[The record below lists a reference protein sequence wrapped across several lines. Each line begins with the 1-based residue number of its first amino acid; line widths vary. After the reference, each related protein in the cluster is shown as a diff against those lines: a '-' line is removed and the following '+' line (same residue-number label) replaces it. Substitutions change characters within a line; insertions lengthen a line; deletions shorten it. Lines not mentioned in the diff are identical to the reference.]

1 MKKIIA
7 LNVNRALIVLVMLT
21 LTMTACAPNIERLL
35 EKRDVEKLIEAL
47 TYERSPEVRAEAAL
61 ALGELGE
68 AEAMHPL
75 LALLSDD
82 EDETVRSAAAEALGQ
97 ICYSNTVPPLID
109 ALEDESDLVRES
121 AKTALVNCGAV
132 AEYSLKEALESDKS
146 EFHQSVVEVLSRM
159 GSEVSALM
167 VTLLRVSDENVSSG
181 AYDALVLMGS
191 PAIPDLI
198 KAISSDDVA
207 QSLMILD
214 ILVSI
219 GADSVDALIELLD
232 SSDSNVAGWAMVGL
246 AQIGDPSIEPLIESL
261 VDLDKRSHALT
272 VLLEIGDPAIEPLIA
287 ALSNPDLQVPA
298 GDALIVMGD
307 PAIEPILEAFE
318 GDPENYDI
326 YMRPLVYGLLSDDED
341 IRSKVEDIIMPH
353 GAEGVPFIIE
363 MIKNSSKVVL
373 AGETILASETHEGPH
388 GIVESVLVD
397 GGKCTTIGEWEDMIV
412 LCERGDNYFNYFVEK
427 VENVQ
432 ASGGVGVIHY
442 NSFEGN
448 MNPTLGEDNEALIVS
463 VGISQEAGQ
472 ALLEDAIGSQVQ
484 IWTWDISNA
493 ADILVEFGE
502 TAIPDIIEAIKDPAI
517 QDTSTFYFF
526 EDVLVEMGS
535 IAVPPIIELL
545 EDENADLRYYA
556 AYLLREFDDDLVVEP
571 LIAALED
578 SDSWVRYIA
587 AGSLGDLQ
595 AVEAVEPLVDL
606 LSDEDEYVYDNA
618 LEALASI
625 GMPAVDF
632 LLEAYHDETTTNKD
646 SLASALKGIFKENA
660 AAIAEVAVSVC
671 SGEAL
676 PDAAEY
682 NRYEGDY
689 HPTIIL
695 DEDGDVHSW
704 TYDLPADWLPFT
716 PDMLQL
722 VVCLGEEE
730 KQSIQVCQYYYTG
743 SGGAAPS
750 ITRYRYELDAALY
763 VAYTGYQ
770 LGSTTLRGS
779 QPDACPWSTYASTTS
794 ITGSYVKVDA
804 LATWLSMYGV
814 SLED

>member
-35 EKRDVEKLIEAL
+35 EKRDVEKLLEAL

-68 AEAMHPL
+68 AEAMDPL
-75 LALLSDD
+75 LTLLSDD

-97 ICYSNTVPPLID
+97 ICSFDAVDPLLD
-109 ALEDESDLVRES
+109 ALEDESELVIES
-121 AKTALVNCGAV
+121 VKTALVMCGAV
-132 AEYSLKEALESDKS
+132 AEYPLKEALESD
-146 EFHQSVVEVLSRM
+146 EPDFHQSVVEVLSRM
-159 GSEVSALM
+159 GSEVSSLL

-198 KAISSDDVA
+198 KELSSDDVA

-219 GADSVDALIELLD
+219 GADSVDALIGLLD

-246 AQIGDPSIEPLIESL
+246 TQIGDPSIEPLIESL
-261 VDLDKRSHALT
+261 VDLDKKSHALT

-287 ALSNPDLQVPA
+287 ALSNPDLQIPA

-307 PAIEPILEAFE
+307 PAIELILKTFEA
-318 GDPENYDI
+318 DPENYDI
-326 YMRPLVYGLLSDDED
+326 YMRPIVYGLLSDDD
-341 IRSKVEDIIMPH
+341 DVRSNVEDIITPL
-353 GAEGVPFIIE
+353 GAEATPFIVE
-363 MIKNSSKVVL
+363 MIKDSNKMVF

-388 GIVESVLVD
+388 GIAEGVLVD
-397 GGKCTTIGEWEDMIV
+397 GGTCTTIGEWEGMIV
-412 LCERGDNYFNYFVEK
+412 LCERGENYFVEK

-432 ASGGVGVIHY
+432 ASGGIGVIHY

-448 MNPTLGEDNEALIVS
+448 MNPTLGEENEALIVS

-472 ALLEDAIGSQVQ
+472 ALLEDAIGETVQ
-484 IWTWDISNA
+484 IRTWDISSTA
-493 ADILVEFGE
+493 SVLEEFGE
-502 TAIPDIIEAIKDPAI
+502 IAIPDIIEAIKDPAI

-606 LSDEDEYVYDNA
+606 LSDEDENVHDAA
-618 LEALASI
+618 LDALASI

-632 LLEAYHDETTTNKD
+632 LLSAYYDEATPDKD
-646 SLASALKGIFKENA
+646 SIGSALKGVFKENA
-660 AAIAEVAVSVC
+660 DAIAEVAVSVC

-689 HPTIIL
+689 HPTIII

-704 TYDLPADWLPFT
+704 TYDLPVDWLPFT

-730 KQSIQVCQYYYTG
+730 KQSIQVCRYYYTG
-743 SGGAAPS
+743 TGAAAPS
-750 ITRYRYELDAALY
+750 ITRYRYERDAALF
-763 VAYTGYQ
+763 VAFTGYQ
-770 LGSTTLRGS
+770 LGSTILRGS
-779 QPDACPWSTYASTTS
+779 QPDACPWSTASSTTT
-794 ITGSYVKVDA
+794 IYGNYVGVSA

-814 SLED
+814 PLED

>member
-1 MKKIIA
+1 M
-7 LNVNRALIVLVMLT
+7 NRTFLERVESYLVVLVILT
-21 LTMTACAPNIERLL
+21 LTTTACAPNIERLM
-35 EKRDVEKLIEAL
+35 EKGDVEKLIEAL
-47 TYERSPEVRAEAAL
+47 SYERSPEVRAEAAL

-68 AEAMHPL
+68 SEAMHPL

-97 ICYSNTVPPLID
+97 ICYTNTVPSLID

-121 AKTALVNCGAV
+121 AKTALVMCGAV
-132 AEYSLKEALESDKS
+132 AEHSLIKALESDES
-146 EFHQSVVEVLSRM
+146 DFRQSVVEVLSRM
-159 GSEVSALM
+159 GSEVSSLL
-167 VTLLRVSDENVSSG
+167 VTLLRGSDENASSG

-198 KAISSDDVA
+198 DSISSDDVA

-232 SSDSNVAGWAMVGL
+232 SNESNIAGWAMVGL

-261 VDLDKRSHALT
+261 VDLDKKSRALA
-272 VLLEIGDPAIEPLIA
+272 VLLEIGDSAIEPLIG
-287 ALSNPDLQVPA
+287 ALSDSDLQIPA
-298 GDALIVMGD
+298 GDVLIAMGE
-307 PAIEPILEAFE
+307 PAIDPLIEAYEADPDNLEE
-318 GDPENYDI
+318 YL
-326 YMRPLVYGLLSDDED
+326 RPLVYGLLSDDED
-341 IRSKVEDIIMPH
+341 VRSKVEDAILLL
-353 GAEGVPFIIE
+353 GAEGVPPIIE
-363 MIKNSSKVVL
+363 MVKDSNKVIFR
-373 AGETILASETHEGPH
+373 GEAILASEVSNSPYGTTEGL
-388 GIVESVLVD
+388 LVD
-397 GGKCTTIGEWEDMIV
+397 GGMCTTIGEWEGMIV
-412 LCERGDNYFNYFVEK
+412 LCERGDNYFVEK

-432 ASGGVGVIHY
+432 ESGSIGVIHF

-448 MNPTLGEDNEALIVS
+448 MYPYLGDDNEALIVS
-463 VGISQEAGQ
+463 VGISQEEGLY
-472 ALLEDAIGSQVQ
+472 LLEEAVGESVQ
-484 IWTWDISNA
+484 ISSRDTSGA
-493 ADILVEFGE
+493 FDILAEFGE
-502 TAIPDIIEAIKDPAI
+502 MAIPDIIEAIKDPAV

-595 AVEAVEPLVDL
+595 AVDAVEPLVDL
-606 LSDEDEYVYDNA
+606 LSDEDEYVHDSA
-618 LEALASI
+618 LDALASI

-632 LLEAYHDETTTNKD
+632 LLGAYYDETTTDKD
-646 SLASALKGIFKENA
+646 SIASALKGVFKENA
-660 AAIAEVAVSVC
+660 DAIAEVAVSVC

-682 NRYEGDY
+682 NRYEGEY

-695 DEDGDVHSW
+695 DEDGDVDSW
-704 TYDLPADWLPFT
+704 TYDLPVDWLPFT
-716 PDMLQL
+716 PEMLQL

-750 ITRYRYELDAALY
+750 ITRYRYEQDAALY
-763 VAYTGYQ
+763 VAFTGYQ
-770 LGSTTLRGS
+770 LGSTILKGS
-779 QPDACPWSTYASTTS
+779 QPDACPWSTSSSTTT
-794 ITGSYVKVDA
+794 IYGNYVGVSA
-804 LATWLSMYGV
+804 LATWLSMYGIP
-814 SLED
+814 LED